1 MNFLYINIMKK
12 TRLLYMLV
20 MALMLTLSSCDK
32 DETIYMTEPY
42 IWLKSESGLSNIV
55 VKSDVKNINTY
66 SIILSA
72 GQQKENLTVNYEITV
87 GDGLQQGV
95 DFEIVTEG
103 NSITFLPGIF
113 DMPIRIKWLPHKVD
127 PSKDNSLTIKLT
139 GNSKNYCIGM
149 PGPDH
154 MNSSIKIVKQN

>member
-1 MNFLYINIMKK
+1 MNK
-12 TRLLYMLV
+12 TRLLYMFV

-103 NSITFLPGIF
+103 NSITFF
-113 DMPIRIKWLPHKVD
+113 IRKYVFFISD
-127 PSKDNSLTIKLT
+127 
-139 GNSKNYCIGM
+139 
-149 PGPDH
+149 
-154 MNSSIKIVKQN
+154 

>member
-1 MNFLYINIMKK
+1 MKK
-12 TRLLYMLV
+12 TRILYMLV

-72 GQQKENLTVNYEITV
+72 GQQKDNLTVNYEITV

-139 GNSKNYCIGM
+139 DNSKNYCIGM